1 MNNGI
6 VIITYI
12 CIYREFISMNSE
24 LNRGLTIDRCWD
36 RNGSSCAGIAVTQ
49 CERKFLQPF
58 RTLISVAVMKN
69 DVVRGAAG

>member
-36 RNGSSCAGIAVTQ
+36 RNGSSCAGIAVT
-49 CERKFLQPF
+49 
-58 RTLISVAVMKN
+58 
-69 DVVRGAAG
+69 